1 MKSDGFDDVPK
12 NPFGVG
18 HHVAV
23 CYLDT
28 PHKSR
33 RAGHGSEG
41 VRPTKSQ
48 LAVYNVKKKAN
59 KREREEFFELY
70 QVVSARR
77 YTIGTEKFWVL
88 ERGESRGFI
97 PVVEGGKKRLN
108 KKVDGRREKTNDPE
122 GLCIY
127 KKRVHFANLL
137 LLLAG
142 RSSVCVAMPYAY
154 LVNALLI

>member
-48 LAVYNVKKKAN
+48 LAVYNVKKKR
-59 KREREEFFELY
+59 KREKERSFSNYIRWSAHGGIPSEL
-70 QVVSARR
+70 
-77 YTIGTEKFWVL
+77 
-88 ERGESRGFI
+88 
-97 PVVEGGKKRLN
+97 
-108 KKVDGRREKTNDPE
+108 
-122 GLCIY
+122 
-127 KKRVHFANLL
+127 
-137 LLLAG
+137 
-142 RSSVCVAMPYAY
+142 RSFGC
-154 LVNALLI
+154 